1 MSMLKGIALAG
12 VIALVGMLMVGIQQ
26 YRIKLIEA
34 QVVAAQGERDKEK
47 KAKDEAVSANL
58 VSQATISTLQ
68 AELERN
74 RQYAADLDKRI
85 KASEAKAKRARTD
98 YENLKRSSKIVRD
111 WDAQPLPDG
120 LRGKPAK
127 PDGGDKD
134 DGDKAGGS
142 RAGAVRT
149 RVGRG

>member
-34 QVVAAQGERDKEK
+34 QVVTAQGERDKEK

-74 RQYAADLDKRI
+74 KQYAADLDKRI

-98 YENLKRSSKIVRD
+98 YENLKRGSKVVRD

-127 PDGGDKD
+127 PAGGDKD
-134 DGDKAGGS
+134 DSDKARGA
-142 RAGAVRT
+142 RAGAMRT
-149 RVGRG
+149 GVGR